1 MRRKKPI
8 GAPPNIAARAL
19 SEGRHRMRIVTS
31 RKQYSRKIKH
41 RNRDRDPGSF
51 LVDRPQEIVLPAAA

>member
-1 MRRKKPI
+1 MSKKRPI
-8 GAPPNIAARAL
+8 GAPPNIVAKAL

-31 RKQYSRKIKH
+31 RKHYTRKIKH

-51 LVDRPQEIVLPAAA
+51 VFGQ